1 MNMQDD
7 ILSARQRRCIPNVT
21 FELIPICNLVSNQN
35 YQRRLSEDHI
45 RKALEDFD
53 VYQINP
59 VKVSRRGGVNYV
71 FDGQHTIEI
80 VATKSQSRE
89 TPVWC
94 MIYDDLEYKEEA
106 QIFADQQKHVK
117 NLLPIETFVAHIEA
131 GDDKQKMI
139 EATIKSYGLSISQ
152 NQKTNSICAVSTL
165 EKIYDKYGR
174 NVLDTTIR
182 LAVLTWEGELNSFS
196 GSILMGIAKIINVYG
211 DTLNEEIFKDQ
222 VGKMSV
228 KSLVRNAKERRP
240 GALGY
245 AEAMVIA
252 YNANKRKHGLSLKKL
267 YGTQNKGNQEDI
279 N

>member
-252 YNANKRKHGLSLKKL
+252 YNANRRKHGLSLKKL